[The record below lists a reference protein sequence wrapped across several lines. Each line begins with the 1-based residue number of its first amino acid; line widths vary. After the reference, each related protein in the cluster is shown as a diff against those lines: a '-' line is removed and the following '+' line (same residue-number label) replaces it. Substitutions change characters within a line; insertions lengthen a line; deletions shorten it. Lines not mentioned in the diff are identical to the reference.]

1 MRMRVDSKNIHEKI
15 THDSPEELDDIV
27 SSVFMPVY
35 PVIARQVLERT
46 RCRGGICIDL
56 GSGPA
61 RLSIELARMGR
72 FKLYAVDFSHEINRI
87 ARRNIARENLS
98 GLLLPV
104 TADVGHLP
112 FADNSADLIVS
123 RSSIFFW
130 ENLKETFSAIYRI
143 VKPGAK
149 AYLGGGFGTV
159 ELKRSITEQ
168 MKHRDGWE
176 EKPTRR
182 LGTKSRENIRE
193 ELDNAG
199 ISNYTVIHDDSG
211 LWFCI
216 EKRKQPGP
224 GF

>member
-1 MRMRVDSKNIHEKI
+1 MESRQIHEKI

-27 SSVFMPVY
+27 NSIFMPVY

-61 RLSIELARMGR
+61 RLTIELARMGR
-72 FKLYAVDFSHEINRI
+72 FSLYAVDFSHEINRI
-87 ARRNIARENLS
+87 ARKNIARKNLS
-98 GLLLPV
+98 GRILPV
-104 TADVGHLP
+104 TADVSNLP
-112 FADNSADLIVS
+112 FAGNSADLIVS

-130 ENLKETFSAIYRI
+130 ENLKETFSAMYRI

-149 AYLGGGFGTV
+149 AYLGGGFGTA

-176 EKPTRR
+176 EKIARR
-182 LGTKSRENIRE
+182 LGRASMENIRQ

-199 ISNYTVIHDDSG
+199 IRDYTVIHDDSG

-216 EKRKQPGP
+216 EKR
-224 GF
+224 

>member
-1 MRMRVDSKNIHEKI
+1 MESRQIHEKI

-27 SSVFMPVY
+27 NSIFMPVY

-61 RLSIELARMGR
+61 RLTIELARMGR
-72 FKLYAVDFSHEINRI
+72 FSLYAVDFSHEINRI
-87 ARRNIARENLS
+87 ARKNIARKNLS
-98 GLLLPV
+98 GRILPV
-104 TADVGHLP
+104 TADVSNLP
-112 FADNSADLIVS
+112 FAGNSADLIVS

-149 AYLGGGFGTV
+149 AYLGGGFGTA

-176 EKPTRR
+176 EKIARR
-182 LGTKSRENIRE
+182 LGRASMENIRQ

-199 ISNYTVIHDDSG
+199 IRDYTVIHDDSG

-216 EKRKQPGP
+216 EKR
-224 GF
+224 

>member
-1 MRMRVDSKNIHEKI
+1 MESKQIHEKI
-15 THDSPEELDDIV
+15 THDSPEELDDIA
-27 SSVFMPVY
+27 SSIFMPLY
-35 PVIARQVLERT
+35 PVIAQQVLERT
-46 RCRGGICIDL
+46 LCRGGICIDL

-61 RLSIELARMGR
+61 RLSIELARKGR
-72 FKLYAVDFSHEINRI
+72 LRVYAVDFSHEINRI

-98 GLLLPV
+98 GLILPV
-104 TADVGHLP
+104 TADVRELP

-123 RSSIFFW
+123 RGSIFFW
-130 ENLKETFSAIYRI
+130 ENLQETLSAIYRI

-149 AYLGGGFGTV
+149 AYLGGGFGTA

-176 EKPTRR
+176 EKITRR
-182 LGTKSRENIRE
+182 LGRTSMENIRE

-199 ISNYTVIHDDSG
+199 IWDYTVIHDDSG

-216 EKRKQPGP
+216 EKRNQP
-224 GF
+224 

>member
-1 MRMRVDSKNIHEKI
+1 VESRQIHEKI

-27 SSVFMPVY
+27 NSIFMPVY

-61 RLSIELARMGR
+61 RLTIELARMGR
-72 FKLYAVDFSHEINRI
+72 FSLYAVDFSHEINRI
-87 ARRNIARENLS
+87 ARKNIARKNLS
-98 GLLLPV
+98 GRILPV
-104 TADVGHLP
+104 TADVSNLP
-112 FADNSADLIVS
+112 FAGNSADLIVS

-130 ENLKETFSAIYRI
+130 ENLKETFSAMYRI

-149 AYLGGGFGTV
+149 AYLGGGFGTA

-176 EKPTRR
+176 EKIARR
-182 LGTKSRENIRE
+182 LGRASMENIRQ

-199 ISNYTVIHDDSG
+199 IRDYTVIHDDSG

-216 EKRKQPGP
+216 EKR
-224 GF
+224 